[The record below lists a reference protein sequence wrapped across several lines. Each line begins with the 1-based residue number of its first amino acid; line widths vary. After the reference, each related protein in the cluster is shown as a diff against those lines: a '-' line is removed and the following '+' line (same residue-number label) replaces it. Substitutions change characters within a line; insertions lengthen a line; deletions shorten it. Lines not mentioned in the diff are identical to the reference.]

1 MECYLICFYS
11 IRKNVINS
19 LIKFY
24 FIVMKNLLQVFGKDR
39 MDEIVFANRNKA
51 YGAYAL
57 RNEYSNQLTK
67 ALLVGVAFF
76 GTLSVIPLII
86 SAFESN
92 ATIPTDD
99 HSKREIIVIDE
110 PIDVPKPP
118 QAAVIPPKVKTV
130 ASPEYTPV
138 RVVKK
143 NKPEPTDDDKKNA
156 AISNVTSPGPET
168 TMVTAPPVIPGPP
181 TVASHTAPAP
191 VPPAPVED
199 PNIIVD
205 GKKVDVSANFKG
217 GIDAFRQKV
226 AQGFDTGSV
235 DQSGMVSG
243 VITFVV
249 EKDGSISNIKING
262 ENSDFNKEAE
272 RTVKSIKSKWTPAQ
286 LNGKTVRSSFRMPI
300 SMRIE

>member
-76 GTLSVIPLII
+76 GSLSIIPLVI
-86 SAFESN
+86 SAFKADKVTEEFVPPTVFKLDDV
-92 ATIPTDD
+92 TIPDD
-99 HSKREIIVIDE
+99 K
-110 PIDVPKPP
+110 KPAV
-118 QAAVIPPKVKTV
+118 AAVIPPKVKTV
-130 ASPEYTPV
+130 ESPEYTPV

-181 TVASHTAPAP
+181 TVASHTAP

>member
-11 IRKNVINS
+11 IGENVINC

-76 GTLSVIPLII
+76 ASLSVTPLII
-86 SAFESN
+86 SAFKTGAS
-92 ATIPTDD
+92 TTDFIPTDGPIVLRD
-99 HSKREIIVIDE
+99 VDTREIPE
-110 PIDVPKPP
+110 PIQSTTVPPN
-118 QAAVIPPKVKTV
+118 IKTV
-130 ASPEYTPV
+130 NTTVPTPTRNIVTDQPIPTKDEMKDAAIGLDTKDGIKTDIPVAPPIQTGPPTTHYTP
-138 RVVKK
+138 
-143 NKPEPTDDDKKNA
+143 
-156 AISNVTSPGPET
+156 I
-168 TMVTAPPVIPGPP
+168 APPV
-181 TVASHTAPAP
+181 APA
-191 VPPAPVED
+191 ED
-199 PNIIVD
+199 ANKIID
-205 GKKVDVSANFKG
+205 GGSVDVSADFKG
-217 GIDAFRQKV
+217 GINAFRQKV
-226 AQGFDTGSV
+226 AQSFDTESI

-262 ENSDFNKEAE
+262 QNSDFNKEAE
-272 RTVKSIKSKWTPAQ
+272 RTVKSIKQKWTPAQ

>member
-11 IRKNVINS
+11 IRKNVINC
-19 LIKFY
+19 LIKIY

-86 SAFESN
+86 STFESK
-92 ATIPTDD
+92 AAIPTDD
-99 HSKREIIVIDE
+99 YSRHKIIVIEE
-110 PIDVPKPP
+110 PVDVPKPP
-118 QAAVIPPKVKTV
+118 QVAVIPPKVKTV
-130 ASPEYTPV
+130 ASPEYTQV
-138 RVVKK
+138 RVVKN
-143 NKPEPTDDDKKNA
+143 NKPEPTEDDKKNA
-156 AISNVTSPGPET
+156 AISNVTSAGPET
-168 TMVTAPPVIPGPP
+168 TMVTAPPVIAGPP
-181 TVASHTAPAP
+181 TVGPYTPP

-199 PNIIVD
+199 PNAIID
-205 GKKVDVSANFKG
+205 GAKADVAADFKG
-217 GIDAFRQKV
+217 GINAFRQKV
-226 AQGFDTGSV
+226 AQSFDTESV

-262 ENSDFNKEAE
+262 QNSDFNKEAE
-272 RTVKSIKSKWTPAQ
+272 RTVKSIKQKWTPAQ

>member
-156 AISNVTSPGPET
+156 AISNVTSAGPET
-168 TMVTAPPVIPGPP
+168 TMVTAPPVITGPP
-181 TVASHTAPAP
+181 TVAPYTVP
-191 VPPAPVED
+191 VTPPAVVED
-199 PNIIVD
+199 PDKVRKPD
-205 GKKVDVSANFKG
+205 EVDVAANFKG

-226 AQGFDTGSV
+226 AQGFDTESV

>member
-1 MECYLICFYS
+1 
-11 IRKNVINS
+11 
-19 LIKFY
+19 
-24 FIVMKNLLQVFGKDR
+24 MKNLLQVFGKDR

-86 SAFESN
+86 SAFESK

-156 AISNVTSPGPET
+156 AISNVTSAGPET
-168 TMVTAPPVIPGPP
+168 TMVTAPPVITGPP
-181 TVASHTAPAP
+181 TVAPYTPPVAPP
-191 VPPAPVED
+191 TVVED
-199 PNIIVD
+199 PDKVRKPD
-205 GKKVDVSANFKG
+205 EVDVAANFKG

-226 AQGFDTGSV
+226 AQGFDTESV

-249 EKDGSISNIKING
+249 EKDGSISNIKITG
-262 ENSDFNKEAE
+262 QNSDFNKEAE

>member
-76 GTLSVIPLII
+76 GSLSIIPLVI
-86 SAFESN
+86 SALKADKVTEEFVPPTVFKLDDV
-92 ATIPTDD
+92 TIPDD
-99 HSKREIIVIDE
+99 K
-110 PIDVPKPP
+110 KPAV
-118 QAAVIPPKVKTV
+118 AAVIPPKVKTV

-181 TVASHTAPAP
+181 TVAPHTAP

-199 PNIIVD
+199 PNIIID

>member
-156 AISNVTSPGPET
+156 AISNVTSAGPET
-168 TMVTAPPVIPGPP
+168 TMVTAPPVITGPP
-181 TVASHTAPAP
+181 TVAPYTVP
-191 VPPAPVED
+191 VTPPAVVED
-199 PNIIVD
+199 PDKVRKPD
-205 GKKVDVSANFKG
+205 EVDVAANFKG

>member
-1 MECYLICFYS
+1 
-11 IRKNVINS
+11 
-19 LIKFY
+19 
-24 FIVMKNLLQVFGKDR
+24 MKNLLQVFGKDR

-76 GTLSVIPLII
+76 GSLSIIPLVISAMSNNDSVITHACPPVFDLTPVDIY
-86 SAFESN
+86 
-92 ATIPTDD
+92 
-99 HSKREIIVIDE
+99 E
-110 PIDVPKPP
+110 PPVTQ

-156 AISNVTSPGPET
+156 AISNVTSAGPET
-168 TMVTAPPVIPGPP
+168 TMVTAPPVITGPP
-181 TVASHTAPAP
+181 TVAPYTPP
-191 VPPAPVED
+191 VAPPAVVED
-199 PNIIVD
+199 PDKVRKPD
-205 GKKVDVSANFKG
+205 EVDVAANFKG

-226 AQGFDTGSV
+226 AQGFDTESV

-262 ENSDFNKEAE
+262 QNSDFNKEAE